1 MNTMSSSKRTQMR
14 KLILTGTYAQYRDWL
29 VLHKANPRA
38 ALYIHR
44 PEQFRSLD
52 PEDCEIVLADCHWDN
67 PAYNSTDYLWFL
79 DCQKVRIA
87 S

>member
-1 MNTMSSSKRTQMR
+1 MNSSPPTTKMR

-38 ALYIHR
+38 ALYIHQSD
-44 PEQFRSLD
+44 QFYTFD
-52 PEDCEIVLADCHWDN
+52 PDDCEIVLDGTYWDN
-67 PAYNSTDYLWFL
+67 PAYQSAGHLWFNSRQL
-79 DCQKVRIA
+79 ALA